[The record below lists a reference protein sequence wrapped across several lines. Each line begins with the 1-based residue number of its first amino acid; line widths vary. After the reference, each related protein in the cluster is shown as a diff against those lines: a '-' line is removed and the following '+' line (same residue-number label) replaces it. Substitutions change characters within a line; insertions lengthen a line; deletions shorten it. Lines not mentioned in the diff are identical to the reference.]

1 MAQTVFRPAEVN
13 NTKGEVVLQFTK
25 NFTPPVEEKVE
36 EVPKYTGPTADDCAR
51 KLRLLNFSGKM
62 KKPRCLQRHRQ
73 MRTRL

>member
-36 EVPKYTGPTADDCAR
+36 EVPKYT
-51 KLRLLNFSGKM
+51 
-62 KKPRCLQRHRQ
+62 
-73 MRTRL
+73 